1 MNEAILTQIKSLKK
15 LKMKIILGLKSKR
28 LSNID
33 RFEAAKLKTEITRK
47 KAAGLKFIKKT
58 IFIIFCPQFLSEN
71 LVLTSPKLLDGLTSN
86 FQQLCIY

>member
-33 RFEAAKLKTEITRK
+33 RFEAAKLKTQMTRK
-47 KAAGLKFIKKT
+47 KGCGTKIHKT
-58 IFIIFCPQFLSEN
+58 FFL
-71 LVLTSPKLLDGLTSN
+71 
-86 FQQLCIY
+86 